1 MKSVMP
7 FLMFQDGQAEQAMN
21 YYTSI
26 IEDSSIINIVRYGEN
41 EAGDEGTVMNAIF
54 KLKDQEVMCID
65 SNIAHQFNFTPSFS
79 FYLNCDTEE
88 ELRVVYEKLV
98 DGGTELMPLGDYG
111 FSQQFAW
118 INDRFGVSWQINL
131 P

>member
-26 IEDSSIINIVRYGEN
+26 IEDSSIINIARYGEN

-79 FYLNCDTEE
+79 FYLNCDTAE
-88 ELRVVYEKLV
+88 ELRNVYEKLV

-111 FSQQFAW
+111 FSQQFVW

>member
-1 MKSVMP
+1 MKSVTP
-7 FLMFQDGQAEQAMN
+7 FLMFQDGQAEQALK

-26 IEDSSIINIVRYGEN
+26 IEDSSIISITRYGEN
-41 EAGDEGTVMNAIF
+41 EAGDVGTVMNATF
-54 KLKDQEVMCID
+54 RLKDQEVMCID

-88 ELRVVYEKLV
+88 ELHAVYEKLR
-98 DGGTELMPLGDYG
+98 DGGTELMPLDHYG
-111 FSQQFAW
+111 FSRKFGW
-118 INDRFGVSWQINL
+118 VNDRFGVSWQINL